1 MTYAIIAVVLLVVVL
16 LFALMSRKSA
26 DTDQSAQ
33 GSQSASK
40 PAQKL
45 ADSRPKS
52 TRPPP
57 TPAEKAKRSEPPP
70 GEPTSPRADER
81 PSPAVVREEPA
92 SAAAAPAQ
100 PRDIAGLRKGLA
112 KARGEG
118 GFLGRLASFSRARK
132 SSIRT
137 IADQVEEILLTS
149 DVGVATTKPS
159 SVALARRAQQKRAL
173 ELAGGRG
180 TRCAPTPA
188 NPRHRRRA
196 HRPSR
201 KSRPWSSWWASTAS
215 ARRPPSAS
223 SRPS

>member
-100 PRDIAGLRKGLA
+100 PRDIAGLRKGLV

-118 GFLGRLASFSRARK
+118 GFLGRLASLFVGK
-132 SSIRT
+132 KDLDPT

-149 DVGVATTKPS
+149 DVGVATTEAILSRLREGLAKHELS
-159 SVALARRAQQKRAL
+159 SSQAVWDALRADATRIL
-173 ELAGGRG
+173 NIGGGRID
-180 TRCAPTPA
+180 T
-188 NPRHRRRA
+188 
-196 HRPSR
+196 
-201 KSRPWSSWWASTAS
+201 
-215 ARRPPSAS
+215 
-223 SRPS
+223 

>member
-40 PAQKL
+40 PAQKV

-81 PSPAVVREEPA
+81 PSPAAAREEPGA
-92 SAAAAPAQ
+92 AAAAPAH

-118 GFLGRLASFSRARK
+118 GFFGRLASLFAGKKELDPDHRRAGRGNPAHL
-132 SSIRT
+132 RRRRRDD
-137 IADQVEEILLTS
+137 A
-149 DVGVATTKPS
+149 KPS
-159 SVALARRAQQKRAL
+159 CRACAKGSAKN
-173 ELAGGRG
+173 ELASSQAVWDALRADATRILGIGGG
-180 TRCAPTPA
+180 QAS
-188 NPRHRRRA
+188 PRRTSRR
-196 HRPSR
+196 
-201 KSRPWSSWWASTAS
+201 WSSWS
-215 ARRPPSAS
+215 A
-223 SRPS
+223 